1 MKRLKTFCKLAFSF
15 FYRRPALPMQLTKK
29 SAPIQKIDPRP
40 ENIRSLPILLDVRNN
55 IFGKRSTVFYYDPV
69 EEPLVRQEIRMHHD
83 QIRDQLKRK
92 GIDFIFPY
100 LLSEAGE
107 HEYLSALDYFFPLL
121 RESGIPHDATRKS
134 LADPRLF
141 RELIGF
147 DELTGPCFIRSIERD
162 DKTAVEY
169 RIYHLPSVDAALI
182 RNSID
187 FYLLSVSIPHYMQN
201 RAQFSKGYRFTP
213 EDPDDRFDYDD
224 HYLSIRLQN
233 EIDAEL
239 KNNSTRGAV
248 SMIFFILQ
256 KMKEFNLPNDPSIK
270 KLIHHLQEDRMEQP
284 SRLLITSQGRILLT
298 DFNKEIEL
306 TPLQKTVFVFFLL
319 RAEGILFKDLPKYK
333 KELMDIYSKISN
345 RTSLETIQKSV
356 NDLANPYSNSMSEKC
371 SRIREAFMKSIDK
384 RLAEHYCVNG
394 DRNGLKRIPLDR
406 SLVEFGEGLY

>member
-1 MKRLKTFCKLAFSF
+1 
-15 FYRRPALPMQLTKK
+15 MQLTKK

-40 ENIRSLPILLDVRNN
+40 EAIRSLPILLEVRNN

-69 EEPLVRQEIRMHHD
+69 EEPIVRQEIRLQHD
-83 QIRDQLKRK
+83 RIRDQLNNK
-92 GIDFIFPY
+92 GIDFLFPY
-100 LLSEAGE
+100 LLNNAGE
-107 HEYLSALDYFFPLL
+107 QEYLSALDYFFPLL
-121 RESGIPHDATRKS
+121 KESGIPHDAIRKS

-141 RELIGF
+141 RELIDF

-169 RIYHLPSVDAALI
+169 RIYHLPSGDDALI
-182 RNSID
+182 RSSID
-187 FYLLSVSIPHYMQN
+187 FYLLSVSLPHYMRHQP
-201 RAQFSKGYRFTP
+201 QFSKGRRFIP
-213 EDPDDRFDYDD
+213 EDPDARFDYDE

-256 KMKEFNLPNDPSIK
+256 KMKEFNLPEDPSVK
-270 KLIHHLQEDRMEQP
+270 KLIRHLQEERMEQP
-284 SRLLITSQGRILLT
+284 SRLLITAQGRILLT

-371 SRIREAFMKSIDK
+371 SRIREAFMKLIDK
-384 RLAEHYCVNG
+384 RLAEHYCING
-394 DRNGLKRIPLDR
+394 DRNGLKRISLDR

>member
-1 MKRLKTFCKLAFSF
+1 MKRLKIFCKLAFSF
-15 FYRRPALPMQLTKK
+15 FSRRPALPMQHTRK
-29 SAPIQKIDPRP
+29 SPPIQKIDPRP
-40 ENIRSLPILLDVRNN
+40 EAIRSLPILLDVRNN

-69 EEPLVRQEIRMHHD
+69 EEPIVRQEIRMQHDRIHD
-83 QIRDQLKRK
+83 QLNNK
-92 GIDFIFPY
+92 GIDFLFPH
-100 LLSEAGE
+100 LLNEAGE
-107 HEYLSALDYFFPLL
+107 QEYLSALDYFFPLL
-121 RESGIPHDATRKS
+121 RQSGIPHDAIRKS

-147 DELTGPCFIRSIERD
+147 EELPGPCFIRSIESD
-162 DKTAVEY
+162 DKTTVEY
-169 RIYHLPSVDAALI
+169 RIYHLPSLDATLI

-187 FYLLSVSIPHYMQN
+187 FYLLSVPLPHYMRN
-201 RAQFSKGYRFTP
+201 RPQFSKGRRFIP
-213 EDPDDRFDYDD
+213 EDPDDRFDYDE
-224 HYLSIRLQN
+224 HYLSIRLQS

-256 KMKEFNLPNDPSIK
+256 KMKEFNLPADASIK
-270 KLIHHLQEDRMEQP
+270 KLIHQLQEDRMEQP
-284 SRLLITSQGRILLT
+284 SRLLITSQGRIHLT

-319 RAEGILFKDLPKYK
+319 KSEGILFKDLPKYK

-345 RTSLETIQKSV
+345 RTSLETIQQSV

-406 SLVEFGEGLY
+406 SLVEFEEGLY

>member
-1 MKRLKTFCKLAFSF
+1 
-15 FYRRPALPMQLTKK
+15 MQHTRK
-29 SAPIQKIDPRP
+29 SPPIQKIDPRP
-40 ENIRSLPILLDVRNN
+40 EAIRSLPILLDVHNN

-69 EEPLVRQEIRMHHD
+69 EEPLVRQEIRMQHD
-83 QIRDQLKRK
+83 RIRDQLNNK
-92 GIDFIFPY
+92 GIDFLFPY
-100 LLSEAGE
+100 LLNEAGDQD
-107 HEYLSALDYFFPLL
+107 YLSALDYFFPLL
-121 RESGIPHDATRKS
+121 KESGIPHDAIRKS

-141 RELIGF
+141 RELIDF
-147 DELTGPCFIRSIERD
+147 DEVTGPCFIRSIERD

-169 RIYHLPSVDAALI
+169 RIYHLPSVDDTLI
-182 RNSID
+182 RSSID
-187 FYLLSVSIPHYMQN
+187 FYLLSLSLPHYMRHQP
-201 RAQFSKGYRFTP
+201 QFSKGRRFIP
-213 EDPDDRFDYDD
+213 EDPDDRFDYDE
-224 HYLSIRLQN
+224 HYLSIRLQS
-233 EIDAEL
+233 EINDEL

-256 KMKEFNLPNDPSIK
+256 KMKEFNLPADPSIK
-270 KLIHHLQEDRMEQP
+270 KLILHLQEERMEQP
-284 SRLLITSQGRILLT
+284 SRLLITAQGRILLT

>member
-15 FYRRPALPMQLTKK
+15 FYRRSALPMQLTKK

-40 ENIRSLPILLDVRNN
+40 EAIRSLPILLEVRNN

-69 EEPLVRQEIRMHHD
+69 EEPIVRQEIRLQHD
-83 QIRDQLKRK
+83 RIRDQLNNK
-92 GIDFIFPY
+92 GIDFLFPY
-100 LLSEAGE
+100 LLNNAGE
-107 HEYLSALDYFFPLL
+107 QEYLSALDYFFPLL
-121 RESGIPHDATRKS
+121 KESGIPHDAIRKS

-141 RELIGF
+141 RELIDF

-169 RIYHLPSVDAALI
+169 RIYHLPSGDDALI
-182 RNSID
+182 RSSID
-187 FYLLSVSIPHYMQN
+187 FYLLSVSLPHYMRHQP
-201 RAQFSKGYRFTP
+201 QFSKGRRFIP
-213 EDPDDRFDYDD
+213 EDPDARFDYDE

-256 KMKEFNLPNDPSIK
+256 KMKEFNLPEDPSVK
-270 KLIHHLQEDRMEQP
+270 KLIRHLQEERMEQP
-284 SRLLITSQGRILLT
+284 SRLLITAQGRILLT

-371 SRIREAFMKSIDK
+371 SRIREAFMKLIDK
-384 RLAEHYCVNG
+384 RLAEHYCING
-394 DRNGLKRIPLDR
+394 DRNGLKRISLDR